1 MSTISSLLI
10 LSLSVKF
17 FDILIL
23 YKIYLLYLHNEIL
36 KEYEEM

>member
-10 LSLSVKF
+10 LSRSVKF

>member
-10 LSLSVKF
+10 LSRSVNF